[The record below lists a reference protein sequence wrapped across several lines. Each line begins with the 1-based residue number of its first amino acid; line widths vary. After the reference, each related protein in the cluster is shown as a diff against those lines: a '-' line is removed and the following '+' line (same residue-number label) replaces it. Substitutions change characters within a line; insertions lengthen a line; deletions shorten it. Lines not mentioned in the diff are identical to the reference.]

1 MLHYNLPIIDFDQ
14 AGSVYMLNLTTVLH
28 LQKDLILTE
37 MEHNAVFEG
46 DQSFARFGWDVG
58 LMDINEDGIKD
69 LLFSSPFRT
78 NDITE
83 EIRGGINHGQIST
96 GESFN
101 FFLPLKSSPS
111 LVVSPL
117 LVRKWFDSRSKIPR
131 LQEIL
136 SNRSPGFLILKMASA
151 QVVEKSVANKS
162 PSQGSDHP
170 DDLFQLLR
178 YHHCFYHIPHHHHHT
193 L

>member
-1 MLHYNLPIIDFDQ
+1 MNANILISLGSMLHYNLPIIDFDQ

-111 LVVSPL
+111 LVEQSRLGSSFIGVPATDYSAISLVISSP
-117 LVRKWFDSRSKIPR
+117 RSFSRAFHGGSVHILHPSRNSK
-131 LQEIL
+131 
-136 SNRSPGFLILKMASA
+136 
-151 QVVEKSVANKS
+151 
-162 PSQGSDHP
+162 
-170 DDLFQLLR
+170 
-178 YHHCFYHIPHHHHHT
+178 
-193 L
+193 

>member
-1 MLHYNLPIIDFDQ
+1 MLHYNLPIDFDQ

-83 EIRGGINHGQIST
+83 EIRGGMH
-96 GESFN
+96 
-101 FFLPLKSSPS
+101 
-111 LVVSPL
+111 
-117 LVRKWFDSRSKIPR
+117 
-131 LQEIL
+131 
-136 SNRSPGFLILKMASA
+136 SNKM
-151 QVVEKSVANKS
+151 
-162 PSQGSDHP
+162 
-170 DDLFQLLR
+170 
-178 YHHCFYHIPHHHHHT
+178 
-193 L
+193 